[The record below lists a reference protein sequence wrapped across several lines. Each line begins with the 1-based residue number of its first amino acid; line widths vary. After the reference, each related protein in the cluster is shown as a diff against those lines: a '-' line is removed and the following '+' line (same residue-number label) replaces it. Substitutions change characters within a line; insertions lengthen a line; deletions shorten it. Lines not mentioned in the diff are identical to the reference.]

1 MDAKNVADMI
11 VSSVKKSNLNFILQ
25 ESPFSLNISIRK
37 SFIKNKDGYTILP
50 PASILQNSNEIKE
63 VSDAQKMK
71 VENLE
76 QENSS
81 LYDSLGKLQVKL
93 QEAHDAPHKQGIQL
107 ENAEL
112 EIITLK
118 TELKVANEDLSN
130 TTAKML
136 TLKNQDIFELTE
148 KWKRKNKNKLGQP
161 QSQTPISSAF

>member
-1 MDAKNVADMI
+1 MDAKNVADMM

-81 LYDSLGKLQVKL
+81 LYDSLGKL
-93 QEAHDAPHKQGIQL
+93 
-107 ENAEL
+107 
-112 EIITLK
+112 
-118 TELKVANEDLSN
+118 
-130 TTAKML
+130 
-136 TLKNQDIFELTE
+136 
-148 KWKRKNKNKLGQP
+148 
-161 QSQTPISSAF
+161 